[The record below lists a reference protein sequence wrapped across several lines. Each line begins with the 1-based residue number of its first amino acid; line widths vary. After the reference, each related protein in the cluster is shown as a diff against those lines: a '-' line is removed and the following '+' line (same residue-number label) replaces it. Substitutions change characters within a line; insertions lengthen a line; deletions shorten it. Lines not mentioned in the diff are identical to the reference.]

1 VTDAAESMRQRLQA
15 DLREAMKLRDKAKL
29 DVLRGLISAIDN
41 AGAVALDAPEVR
53 DYTNFEG
60 RSQHVVTGV
69 GKTEVTRRTLDAA
82 DIATL
87 FQRDADERRAAAEE
101 MTKHGRAA
109 EADALRASAAVV
121 ESYIP

>member
-1 VTDAAESMRQRLQA
+1 MSDAAETVRQRLQA
-15 DLREAMKLRDKAKL
+15 DLREAMKSRDKAKL
-29 DVLRGLISAIDN
+29 DVLRALVSAIDN

-60 RSQHVVTGV
+60 RSQYVVTGV
-69 GKTEVTRRTLDAA
+69 GKTEVARKTLDAA

-87 FQRDADERRAAAEE
+87 FRRDAAERRAAADD
-101 MTKHGRAA
+101 MARHGRMA
-109 EADALRASAAVV
+109 EAEALRASAALV